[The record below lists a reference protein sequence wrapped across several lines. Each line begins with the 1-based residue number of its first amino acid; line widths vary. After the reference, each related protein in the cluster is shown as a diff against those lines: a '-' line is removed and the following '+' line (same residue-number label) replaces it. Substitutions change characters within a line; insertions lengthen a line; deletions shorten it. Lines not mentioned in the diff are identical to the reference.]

1 MKRLFNTNYS
11 HRSLDIALLILRI
24 SIAALMLTHGSEKIY
39 LLTAGGG
46 VTFPDPLGVSPTVSL
61 MLVIFAE
68 VFCSMCVLVGF
79 ATRLAVLPLIFN
91 MLIII
96 FVVMG
101 HAGLEKQEAGLHYL
115 LVYVVLLL
123 AGSGAFSI
131 DRIISRKSARRRRG
145 Y

>member
-11 HRSLDIALLILRI
+11 HRSLDIALLLLRI
-24 SIAALMLTHGSEKIY
+24 SIAALMLTHGFQK
-39 LLTAGGG
+39 LNMLTAGAG
-46 VTFPDPLGVSPTVSL
+46 VKFPDPLGVSPTISL
-61 MLVIFAE
+61 VLVVFAE
-68 VFCSMCVLVGF
+68 VFCSLCVLVGF

-91 MLIII
+91 MLVIIL
-96 FVVMG
+96 VVMSG
-101 HAGLEKQEAGLHYL
+101 KGLEKQEAGLHYL

-131 DRIISRKSARRRRG
+131 DRIISRSSARRRRG

>member
-24 SIAALMLTHGSEKIY
+24 SIAALMLTHGIQK
-39 LLTAGGG
+39 LNMLTAGAG
-46 VTFPDPLGVSPTVSL
+46 VHFPDPLGVSPTISL
-61 MLVIFAE
+61 VLVVFAE
-68 VFCSMCVLVGF
+68 VFCSLCVLVGF

-96 FVVMG
+96 LVVMG
-101 HAGLEKQEAGLHYL
+101 NKGLEKQEAGIHYL

-131 DRIISRKSARRRRG
+131 DRIISRSSARRRRG

>member
-24 SIAALMLTHGSEKIY
+24 SIAALMLTHGIQK
-39 LLTAGGG
+39 LNMLTAGAG
-46 VTFPDPLGVSPTVSL
+46 VNFPDPLGVSPTISL
-61 MLVIFAE
+61 VLTVFAE
-68 VFCSMCVLVGF
+68 VFCSVCALVGF

-96 FVVMG
+96 LVVMNG
-101 HAGLEKQEAGLHYL
+101 KGLEKQEAGMHYL
-115 LVYVVLLL
+115 LVYVILLL

-131 DRIISRKSARRRRG
+131 DRIISRSSARRRRG